1 MDGFEL
7 CRTIHRDSDIPI
19 IMLTTRG
26 EVMDR
31 VVGLELGADDHLPT
45 LLALLARV
53 PGKVFG
59 RDDILNHLRGH
70 EAELY
75 TRAVD
80 IVVSRLRKKLE
91 PLDCIKTPRNAGYTL
106 VVGRVRAAPVPVA
119 PSGALRAAAFLAL
132 EMGAGV
138 SGAGAGDDS
147 DLSGWHAARHR
158 HRLAPGRGALAGR
171 LCGPAGGWD
180 WIAAQREAG
189 QALTQRLPVSVRIDG
204 PLVHWAS
211 NDPGHAEEWDH
222 DRRYDGRPRLLE
234 RITADG
240 HRVTLGLGDL
250 PWKTLS
256 LALVHLQHLGGLVMV
271 DLDRVRLRLAL
282 RNLLDNGR
290 WRNAAAQRG
299 RPACLWRPEEHP

>member
-1 MDGFEL
+1 M
-7 CRTIHRDSDIPI
+7 RQYRWHHRARYALRHS
-19 IMLTTRG
+19 LRLKLVLVFLVLAL
-26 EVMDR
+26 VMTAIFLAGMQR
-31 VVGLELGADDHLPT
+31 AIGMGWRQAVAP
-45 LLALLARV
+45 LLADYVDRLV
-53 PGKVFG
+53 
-59 RDDILNHLRGH
+59 
-70 EAELY
+70 AEIGSPPSVE
-75 TRAVD
+75 RA
-80 IVVSRLRKKLE
+80 
-91 PLDCIKTPRNAGYTL
+91 
-106 VVGRVRAAPVPVA
+106 
-119 PSGALRAAAFLAL
+119 
-132 EMGAGV
+132 
-138 SGAGAGDDS
+138 
-147 DLSGWHAARHR
+147 
-158 HRLAPGRGALAGR
+158 
-171 LCGPAGGWD
+171 
-180 WIAAQREAG
+180 